1 MSPFIQVSTTIDTQE
16 GAQKIANTLVEKR
29 LAACVQISGPI
40 TSTYWWQGQIETAQE
55 WVCTAKTQQN
65 LYGAVEQAIRAVHA
79 YETPEIIATP
89 IVGGSQSYLDWMRN
103 ETKQ

>member
-1 MSPFIQVSTTIDTQE
+1 MPNFIQVGTTIDSQE
-16 GAQKIANTLVEKR
+16 GAKKIADTLVEKR

-55 WVCTAKTQQN
+55 WICTAKTQQD
-65 LYGAVEQAIRAVHA
+65 LYDAVEQAIRAVHS

-89 IVGGSQSYLDWMRN
+89 IVAGSQSYLDWIRD

>member
-1 MSPFIQVSTTIDTQE
+1 MSPFIQVDTTIDTPE
-16 GAQKIANTLVEKR
+16 GAQSIADTLVEKR

-40 TSTYWWQGQIETAQE
+40 TSTYWWQDQIETAQE
-55 WVCTAKTQQN
+55 WVCTAKTQQD
-65 LYGAVEQAIRAVHA
+65 LYDAVEQAIRAVHS

-89 IVGGSQSYLDWMRN
+89 IVAGNQSYLDWVRD